1 MLSLSKQYRWR
12 ILVFITIQAHE
23 YSKYPEVM
31 RKIFRLRKKVFSD
44 QLGWSVPVRGDIER
58 DYYDELKPVYL
69 VWCSEDARILYGMMR
84 LMPTTGPTLLYDV
97 FRKTFPAQISL
108 SAPGVWEG
116 TRMCIDEEAI
126 SSDFPEIDPG
136 RAFSLL
142 LLALCECALEHRIHT
157 MVSNYEPHL
166 KRIYRRTGVEVQELG
181 RADGYGRLPV
191 CCGVFEVSER
201 VLAGMRVRLDVH
213 MPLYR
218 KTVPYEVLV
227 PAVRNAA

>member
-1 MLSLSKQYRWR
+1 M
-12 ILVFITIQAHE
+12 FITIQAHE
-23 YSKYPEVM
+23 YSKYNVIMQKMFE
-31 RKIFRLRKKVFSD
+31 LRKKVFSD
-44 QLGWSVPVRGDIER
+44 QLGWNVPVIGDIER

-69 VWCSEDARILYGMMR
+69 FWCSEDAKTLYGMMR

-108 SAPGVWEG
+108 SGPGVWEG
-116 TRMCIDEEAI
+116 TRMCIDENAI
-126 SSDFPEIDPG
+126 KSDYPNMDASYG
-136 RAFSLL
+136 FSLL
-142 LLALCECALEHRIHT
+142 LLALCECGLENGVHT

-201 VLAGMRVRLDVH
+201 VLAGMRVRLDVRR
-213 MPLYR
+213 PLYT
-218 KTVPYEVLV
+218 KVVPSGAYI
-227 PAVRNAA
+227 PAIRNAA